1 MMKSRVEETIARHD
15 KGYNCAQAVVCT
27 YCDLLGI
34 DEETAFK
41 MSEGF
46 GFGMGMTEV
55 CGAVSGMT
63 FIAGLKNSDGNLSA
77 PKTKRDTYTFSRKMA
92 QKFKEKNG
100 SYICAE
106 LKGIRGGKVL
116 RSCPG
121 CIADAAKIIEEQIF
135 PDTFEKYDGN
145 L

>member
-1 MMKSRVEETIARHD
+1 
-15 KGYNCAQAVVCT
+15 
-27 YCDLLGI
+27 
-34 DEETAFK
+34 
-41 MSEGF
+41 
-46 GFGMGMTEV
+46 MTEV

-77 PKTKRDTYTFSRKMA
+77 PKTKRDTYTLSREMA

>member
-1 MMKSRVEETIARHD
+1 MESRIEKTIEKHD
-15 KGYNCAQAVVCT
+15 KGYNCAQAIVCT

-46 GFGMGMTEV
+46 GFGMGMTEM

-63 FIAGLKNSDGNLSA
+63 FLAGLKNSDGNLAS
-77 PKTKRDTYTFSRKMA
+77 PKTKKLTYTLSREMG
-92 QKFKEKNG
+92 QRFKEKNG
-100 SYICAE
+100 SYICRE
-106 LKGIRGGKVL
+106 LKGLKDGKVL

-121 CIADAAKIIEEQIF
+121 CIVDAAKIIEEEIF
-135 PDTFEKYDGN
+135 SGMFEEKTLN
-145 L
+145 I

>member
-1 MMKSRVEETIARHD
+1 MKSRVEETIARHD

-77 PKTKRDTYTFSRKMA
+77 PKTKKDTYTLNRVSLLSNILSSKNIINCRHIFQKCLRK
-92 QKFKEKNG
+92 
-100 SYICAE
+100 S
-106 LKGIRGGKVL
+106 VL
-116 RSCPG
+116 
-121 CIADAAKIIEEQIF
+121 
-135 PDTFEKYDGN
+135 

>member
-1 MMKSRVEETIARHD
+1 MKSRVEETIARHD

-77 PKTKRDTYTFSRKMA
+77 PKTKRDTYTLSREMA

-106 LKGIRGGKVL
+106 LKGIRG
-116 RSCPG
+116 SP
-121 CIADAAKIIEEQIF
+121 
-135 PDTFEKYDGN
+135 
-145 L
+145 

>member
-1 MMKSRVEETIARHD
+1 MKSRVEETIARHD

-77 PKTKRDTYTFSRKMA
+77 PKTKKDTYTLSREMA
-92 QKFKEKNG
+92 QKFNEDTFFLPFLLNF
-100 SYICAE
+100 
-106 LKGIRGGKVL
+106 
-116 RSCPG
+116 
-121 CIADAAKIIEEQIF
+121 AKIIF
-135 PDTFEKYDGN
+135 NSLKKFGK
-145 L
+145 